1 MFEVC
6 KMYKFEVFFS
16 VRMKTRNNN
25 STYLKK
31 ILDLYWKFIILNFN
45 CYVFVVPTS

>member
-6 KMYKFEVFFS
+6 KMWKFEVFFS

-31 ILDLYWKFIILNFN
+31 KFLTYIGNL
-45 CYVFVVPTS
+45 